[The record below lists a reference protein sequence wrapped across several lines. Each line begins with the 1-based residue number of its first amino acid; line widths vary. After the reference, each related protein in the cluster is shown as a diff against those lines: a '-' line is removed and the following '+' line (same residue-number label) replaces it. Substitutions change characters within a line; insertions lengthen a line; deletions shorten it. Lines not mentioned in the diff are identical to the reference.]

1 MALKAV
7 LFDLDGTLLPL
18 EQDAFIAAY
27 IKQMVTYLA
36 RFGYDPKTM
45 AAAVWAGS
53 EDMIRNDGL
62 ATNEAVFWNRMTD
75 TLGPQVVADQAKFE
89 QYYTEEYHR
98 LRDICGCDPEA
109 NALVQRLKSQGI
121 RVILATNPVFP
132 AIATDQR
139 IAWAGLNKA
148 DFELVTTYENSIFC
162 KPNIQYYTSIL
173 EQLGLKA
180 EECMMVGNDILD
192 DMPASEL
199 GMKVF
204 LLTDHLVNRKNL
216 PLDAYPHGGFKK
228 LNDYIDTTL

>member
-1 MALKAV
+1 MYKI
-7 LFDLDGTLLPL
+7 LFSDLDGTLLPL
-18 EQDAFIAAY
+18 EQDTFIAAY

-36 RFGYDPKTM
+36 RFGYDPKAM
-45 AAAVWAGS
+45 AATVWAGS
-53 EDMIRNDGL
+53 EDMIRNDGS
-62 ATNEAVFWNRMTD
+62 ATNENVFWNTMSA
-75 TLGPQVVADQAKFE
+75 TLGQQVLDDQAKFE
-89 QYYTEEYHR
+89 RYYIEEYHR
-98 LRDICGCDPEA
+98 LQEICGCDPEA
-109 NALVQRLKSQGI
+109 NALVQRLKREGI

-162 KPNIQYYTSIL
+162 KHNIQYYTSIL

-204 LLTDHLVNRKNL
+204 LLTDHLVNRKEL
-216 PLDAYPHGGFKK
+216 PLDAYPHGGFKE
-228 LNDYIDTTL
+228 LNDFIDANR